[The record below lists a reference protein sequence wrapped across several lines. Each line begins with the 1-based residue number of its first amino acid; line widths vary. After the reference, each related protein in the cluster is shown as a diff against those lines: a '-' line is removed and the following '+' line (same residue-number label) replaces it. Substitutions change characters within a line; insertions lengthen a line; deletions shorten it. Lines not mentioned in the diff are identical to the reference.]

1 MNILPLPAGYGDARY
16 IRQVFANLLS
26 NAVKFSRN
34 AGRAAIEVG
43 GREDKG
49 ENVYYVRDNGIGFD
63 MRYYD
68 RLFGIFQRLHRDDE
82 FEGTGVGLSIVK
94 RIVEN
99 HGGRVWAEG
108 KVNGGAVFY
117 FTLPHKRDLQ

>member
-1 MNILPLPAGYGDARY
+1 MKILPLPAGYGDGKY
-16 IRQVFANLLS
+16 LRQVFVNLLS
-26 NAVKFSRN
+26 NAAKFTRQRSR
-34 AGRAAIEVG
+34 AKIEVG
-43 GREDKG
+43 GREDKT

-63 MRYYD
+63 MKFYD

-94 RIVEN
+94 RIVQN

-117 FTLPHKRDLQ
+117 FTLPHRRDLQ